1 MRVLIRQIIIAAVIP
16 ISTAAAQHPT
26 RLSRA
31 EAIAAA
37 ADRGP
42 RLALARADTALAA
55 AQLSSARAFPNP
67 TLSAIYT
74 KDIPR
79 YHVTAELPFAFLA
92 IRGTRVR
99 SAEASRLA
107 ARYRF
112 AFSRELLALDADTTY
127 TRALAAQAHI
137 VLSRRNAEAADSL
150 RRIAAAR
157 RAAGDAS
164 DFDVEL
170 ATVNA
175 GQQANLAAVDSITLT
190 SSLLDLQSVIG
201 MTIDRVAIELS
212 DTLAPPTM
220 FTTSEIT
227 ARGPDST
234 LPVVSAA
241 AALQAANLALRLE
254 HRSVFGMP
262 GLMFGFDAGDPT
274 GSTTGLL
281 PTVGIA
287 LPLPIF
293 NRNRGPIAVAQ
304 AERDRATAELTIAL
318 VESRA
323 AIARA
328 TRELSGATARISR
341 DVLLVASADRVA
353 TMSLSAYREGAVP
366 LTSVLEAQRNARE
379 VLGQYID
386 DVASALVATA
396 TLHALTRTASSGSQ
410 P

>member
-1 MRVLIRQIIIAAVIP
+1 MRALIRPIIVALVIP
-16 ISTAAAQHPT
+16 LAAARAQQPT

-42 RLALARADTALAA
+42 RLNLARADTALAG
-55 AQLSSARAFPNP
+55 AQLLSARAFPNP

-79 YHVTAELPFAFLA
+79 YHVTAELPFDFLA
-92 IRGTRVR
+92 VRGMRVR
-99 SAEASRLA
+99 SAEAARLA

-112 AFSRELLALDADTTY
+112 AFSRERLALDADTTY
-127 TRALAAQAHI
+127 TRALAAQAHV

-150 RRIAAAR
+150 RQIAAAR

-164 DFDVEL
+164 DLDVEL

-175 GQQANLAAVDSITLT
+175 GQQANLAAADSVTLV

-201 MTIDRVAIELS
+201 LAFDRVLIELS
-212 DTLAPPTM
+212 DTLAPT
-220 FTTSEIT
+220 TVIVTSEST
-227 ARGPDST
+227 GRGADST
-234 LPVVSAA
+234 LPVVSAV
-241 AALQAANLALRLE
+241 AALQAADLAVRLE
-254 HRSVFGMP
+254 RRSIFGMP

-274 GSTTGLL
+274 GDTKGLL

-304 AERDRATAELTIAL
+304 AERDRATAELAIAQ
-318 VESRA
+318 VESRT

-328 TRELSGATARISR
+328 MRERSGALARVAR
-341 DVLLVASADRVA
+341 DSLLVTSANRVA
-353 TMSLSAYREGAVP
+353 AMSLAAYREGAVP

-386 DVASALVATA
+386 DMASALVATA
-396 TLHALTRTASSGSQ
+396 TLHALTRTPSPERQ

>member
-1 MRVLIRQIIIAAVIP
+1 MRALLRPIIIALVIP
-16 ISTAAAQHPT
+16 VAAAAAQQPT

-42 RLALARADTALAA
+42 RLSLARADTALAG
-55 AQLSSARAFPNP
+55 AQLLSARAFPNP

-79 YHVTAELPFAFLA
+79 YHVTAELPFDFLTL
-92 IRGTRVR
+92 RGTRVR
-99 SAEASRLA
+99 SAEAGRLA

-127 TRALAAQAHI
+127 TRGLAAQAH
-137 VLSRRNAEAADSL
+137 VALSRRNAEAADSL
-150 RRIAAAR
+150 RQIAVAR

-164 DFDVEL
+164 DLDVEL

-175 GQQANLAAVDSITLT
+175 GQQANIAAADSVTLT

-201 MTIDRVAIELS
+201 LAFDRVLIELS
-212 DTLAPPTM
+212 DTLAPT
-220 FTTSEIT
+220 TVSVTSEST
-227 ARGPDST
+227 GRGSDST
-234 LPVVSAA
+234 LPVVSAV
-241 AALQAANLALRLE
+241 AALQAADLAVRLE
-254 HRSVFGMP
+254 RRSIFGMP

-274 GSTTGLL
+274 GDTKGLL

-293 NRNRGPIAVAQ
+293 NRNKGPIAVAQ
-304 AERDRATAELTIAL
+304 AERDRATAELAIAQ
-318 VESRA
+318 VESRT

-328 TRELSGATARISR
+328 VRERNGALARVAR
-341 DVLLVASADRVA
+341 DSLLVTSANRVA
-353 TMSLSAYREGAVP
+353 AMSFAAYREGAVP

-386 DVASALVATA
+386 DMASALVATA
-396 TLHALTRTASSGSQ
+396 TLHALTRTPSPERQ